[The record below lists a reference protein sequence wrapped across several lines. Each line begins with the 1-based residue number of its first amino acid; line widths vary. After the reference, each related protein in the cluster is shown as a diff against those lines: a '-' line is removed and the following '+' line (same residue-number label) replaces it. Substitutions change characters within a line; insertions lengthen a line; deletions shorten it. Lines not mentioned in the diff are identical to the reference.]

1 MKTDSDAKIS
11 KIEAKY
17 STTSDYNKFTGEIV
31 NTKIKEK
38 GLVGKCNIYGFKNYP
53 DLDKKIEKRAEKAE
67 LKKDQ
72 DWTVKVQAF
81 YFSWFCGKTHLE
93 DDGMENYLVFQPVYS
108 LIKNIANNDHT
119 CESKVLNPYRRLIK
133 DNQEI
138 YYIGISKIQLKFE
151 KV

>member
-38 GLVGKCNIYGFKNYP
+38 GLVGKCNIYGFKNNP
-53 DLDKKIEKRAEKAE
+53 DLDKKIAKWAEKAE

-72 DWTVKVQAF
+72 D
-81 YFSWFCGKTHLE
+81 
-93 DDGMENYLVFQPVYS
+93 
-108 LIKNIANNDHT
+108 
-119 CESKVLNPYRRLIK
+119 
-133 DNQEI
+133 
-138 YYIGISKIQLKFE
+138 
-151 KV
+151 

>member
-1 MKTDSDAKIS
+1 
-11 KIEAKY
+11 
-17 STTSDYNKFTGEIV
+17 
-31 NTKIKEK
+31 
-38 GLVGKCNIYGFKNYP
+38 
-53 DLDKKIEKRAEKAE
+53 
-67 LKKDQ
+67 
-72 DWTVKVQAF
+72 
-81 YFSWFCGKTHLE
+81 
-93 DDGMENYLVFQPVYS
+93 MENYLVFQPVYS